1 MSAAALAWSERW
13 QVVGYIRSLQA
24 ATGIIAN
31 PIAAGT
37 VSPRVSSETLRDTG
51 TRSGEWPT
59 YSGSLDGTRY
69 TPLSD
74 INRTNVSELRV
85 RWVQQFDM
93 ADEPIEATPLVVG
106 GRMFLTLP
114 PASVVALDAQNG
126 SAVWR
131 YDHPLPPA
139 LPLCCRR
146 INRGVAMLDDV
157 VYFAS
162 LDATLVALD
171 ASTGRV
177 KWQFQIA
184 NPADGY
190 TMTGAPLVAGRAVV
204 VGVGGAEFGIRGFL
218 AAYDASTGA
227 LLWKFETIPGPGS
240 PGHKTWENDA
250 WKTGGG
256 STWVTGSYDPVLD
269 LVFWGVG
276 NPAPDFSRDER
287 PGDNLFTN
295 SVIAL
300 HGRSGT
306 LAWHFQF
313 TPHDDRDW
321 DSAQT
326 PVLADLLVGGEPLRV
341 ICWPNR
347 NGFYYVLERST
358 GRFLAGVPF
367 VEQNWATGLD
377 SAGRPVLPTL
387 PADSDGRRVI
397 KPGVGGTN
405 WQNAAFDATTGLI
418 FVPAT
423 EGASVFTKSSPAK
436 RGSGGQFLGS
446 WGSPVE
452 GPTPVVRALSAATGA
467 RKWENYSPPLG
478 GGTFSYSGLLAT
490 GGGLVFG
497 ASGGSVF
504 ALDSST
510 GRELWEVSLGGDS
523 RAAPISFTVDGQ
535 QLIAVSVG
543 RSMFAFARPTRGPF
557 PGEQ

>member
-1 MSAAALAWSERW
+1 
-13 QVVGYIRSLQA
+13 
-24 ATGIIAN
+24 
-31 PIAAGT
+31 
-37 VSPRVSSETLRDTG
+37 
-51 TRSGEWPT
+51 
-59 YSGSLDGTRY
+59 
-69 TPLSD
+69 
-74 INRTNVSELRV
+74 
-85 RWVQQFDM
+85 
-93 ADEPIEATPLVVG
+93 
-106 GRMFLTLP
+106 
-114 PASVVALDAQNG
+114 
-126 SAVWR
+126 
-131 YDHPLPPA
+131 
-139 LPLCCRR
+139 
-146 INRGVAMLDDV
+146 
-157 VYFAS
+157 
-162 LDATLVALD
+162 
-171 ASTGRV
+171 
-177 KWQFQIA
+177 
-184 NPADGY
+184 
-190 TMTGAPLVAGRAVV
+190 
-204 VGVGGAEFGIRGFL
+204 
-218 AAYDASTGA
+218 
-227 LLWKFETIPGPGS
+227 
-240 PGHKTWENDA
+240 
-250 WKTGGG
+250 
-256 STWVTGSYDPVLD
+256 VTGSYDPVLD